1 MLLRLAPGI
10 ECFLQDCVRQ
20 GIASDDLA
28 KEVSRAG
35 AVPWDQ
41 LKRLHCQLK
50 AARPDTPNLS
60 KVCRGSGLVPPA
72 PRRPPHGKSPEF
84 SALLEGLARRR
95 EQAAYDAMVYDVL
108 AVERAA
114 TAAAHGFGSYRQQVS
129 LGLHVIV
136 TMAAFYAFGL
146 VAGRATLP
154 PGWQPHV
161 AGLGLATLALLVESL
176 LFVIRSSAPATA
188 QREAAARALRERL
201 EAQARAQ
208 RAAAQRDGEA
218 GGRAQGGEGAGAAPA
233 QDKGKAESTPAR
245 AGVAEEAGVEPDGG
259 PDKGPEPA
267 TLRLRA
273 GRAA

>member
-50 AARPDTPNLS
+50 AARPDTPNLY
-60 KVCRGSGLVPPA
+60 K
-72 PRRPPHGKSPEF
+72 
-84 SALLEGLARRR
+84 GLARRR
-95 EQAAYDAMVYDVL
+95 EQAAYDAMVHDVL

-114 TAAAHGFGSYRQQVS
+114 AAAAHGFGSYRQQVS
-129 LGLHVIV
+129 LGLHVVV

-233 QDKGKAESTPAR
+233 QDEGKAESTPAR